1 MSIIHMLGQ
10 IIGKVFGKQAV
21 SATTPIPSSITNS
34 LTIDVDKKVITNT
47 NTISTNSL
55 SKEEI
60 EKADS
65 LSIEQMQEVIA
76 LGGRIGLTKLRMAGN
91 AKKLGSK
98 SLEEQYFAEVHE
110 ISNRIDQLEALV
122 KERRLSEQ
130 VHHCQRL
137 F

>member
-1 MSIIHMLGQ
+1 MSISYMLGK
-10 IIGKVFGKQAV
+10 IRTKFFGREAV
-21 SATTPIPSSITNS
+21 SAATPIPSLITNS

-47 NTISTNSL
+47 STNSL
-55 SKEEI
+55 STEELQQ
-60 EKADS
+60 ANS
-65 LSIEQMQEVIA
+65 LSIEQLQEVIE

-98 SLEEQYFAEVHE
+98 TLEENYFAEALELNNKVG
-110 ISNRIDQLEALV
+110 QLELLA
-122 KERRLSEQ
+122 KERKLSEQ